1 MGMDRL
7 AAVIGAYDLK
17 PNNDILIIDAGTAIT
32 FDILNSSG
40 ENLGGNISP
49 GVEMRFKALHDY
61 TSLLPLVSGYSV
73 KTEIGVDTI
82 SAIQNGVI
90 NGVKYEIKGVID
102 SFVSKYPQLL
112 IFLTGGNDFDFDTR
126 IKKRIFVDKYLVLR
140 GLNRVLK
147 ELIIQ

>member
-32 FDILNSSG
+32 FDILNSFG
-40 ENLGGNISP
+40 EYLGGNISP
-49 GVEMRFKALHDY
+49 GLEMRFKALHEY
-61 TSLLPLVSGYSV
+61 TSLLPLVSDYSV
-73 KTEIGVDTI
+73 KSEVGVDTI

-90 NGVKYEIKGVID
+90 NGVKYEIKGVIE

-147 ELIIQ
+147 ELII